1 MSAIK
6 HIARLLIPL
15 AVLLMAMDTPLEAAQ
30 TYENHVS
37 WSPPKVMYAIERS
50 NVRAG
55 PGTSYDKV
63 DLLEV
68 GQEVRVSERTGSW
81 FKLEDRAGQ
90 RERFVYAPLLTATKL
105 TAATIRNFSFPD
117 GARYRGHARDG
128 KPHGR
133 GVYSWANGDRY
144 EGNFVNGKRT
154 GRGVHTWANGDRYEG
169 EFVNGKRTG
178 RGVYTWANGDRYE
191 GEFVNGKLHGRGVYT
206 LANGDRYEGVFVDG
220 KRIDAQAQEG
230 GWGAIFWTIADER
243 WGATHNIPFPDQQ
256 CHHVAGMTW
265 NYQTKRE
272 TIKAARDACREEWP
286 KSGTRARM
294 TDGDCG
300 DLQYD
305 DPIGAG
311 TVLGV
316 IFGPGQCAAYA
327 TGRQFVDATCPIS
340 GTGVGAS
347 KSEAA
352 RHAVADCEKGIGT
365 CQVTMSS
372 CNSGTGTDWAELLP
386 WVAIVRHVYGEEL
399 TYGIA
404 WGHEAERV
412 AYEKAHSECVRKLRG
427 RGRGSICSVSTTER
441 ARCIAVS
448 HYRANLTGGG
458 QRDAY
463 SAGVGHSRSA
473 AEKSALK
480 ECYGGL
486 RCRIVD
492 FGCAK

>member
-37 WSPPKVMYAIERS
+37 WSPPKVMYAVERS

-90 RERFVYAPLLTATKL
+90 VERFVYAPLLTATKL

-144 EGNFVNGKRT
+144 VGNFVNGKRT

-178 RGVYTWANGDRYE
+178 RGVYSWANGDHYE
-191 GEFVNGKLHGRGVYT
+191 GEFVNGKLHGRGVYA

-220 KRIDAQAQEG
+220 KRIDAQETWIAYVPGLGECTHYEGPPYHSVCPSMYGISWGWRSKGEALKAAKEECETGPVRGRECGRWAETDAWRANCISVAEYTYTYTYG
-230 GWGAIFWTIADER
+230 GWGPYSQTNHFAA
-243 WGATHNIPFPDQQ
+243 GAT
-256 CHHVAGMTW
+256 
-265 NYQTKRE
+265 KR
-272 TIKAARDACREEWP
+272 
-286 KSGTRARM
+286 
-294 TDGDCG
+294 
-300 DLQYD
+300 L
-305 DPIGAG
+305 
-311 TVLGV
+311 
-316 IFGPGQCAAYA
+316 
-327 TGRQFVDATCPIS
+327 
-340 GTGVGAS
+340 
-347 KSEAA
+347 
-352 RHAVADCEKGIGT
+352 
-365 CQVTMSS
+365 
-372 CNSGTGTDWAELLP
+372 
-386 WVAIVRHVYGEEL
+386 
-399 TYGIA
+399 
-404 WGHEAERV
+404 EAERE
-412 AYEKAHSECVRKLRG
+412 A
-427 RGRGSICSVSTTER
+427 
-441 ARCIAVS
+441 
-448 HYRANLTGGG
+448 LTDCRNSG
-458 QRDAY
+458 A
-463 SAGVGHSRSA
+463 
-473 AEKSALK
+473 K
-480 ECYGGL
+480 
-486 RCRIVD
+486 RCRIVETR
-492 FGCAK
+492 CTK